1 MKWLKELTEML
12 QKSALTGVSIE
23 QTSQTKAV
31 LKFNF
36 EDGSVITSDALDLPR
51 GLPGLTG
58 PQGPQG
64 PQGLPGLPGSVGP
77 QGPEGPQGKQGPA
90 GPQGPQGPEGPKG
103 DAGGGAAF
111 LTATNEVFKGIDPPK
126 PGGKYV
132 FSYTID
138 STNNNPET
146 AVTYT
151 GDCAG
156 FTPATMGDS
165 FNWGSWADKWPFN
178 EIKPCLVKNRAV
190 VGYLNPNNYLEF
202 EDGTP
207 ADIVSGDAGDCMVE
221 FPKMYLGMSTDAQ
234 GLTTVTI
241 TNDATVEGVYDDAF
255 VYKDKSYSKFYVG
268 AFKGCVLDNKL
279 RSLSGKSP
287 WVSNTIGKFRT
298 AAQAN
303 GEGYEQ
309 TQWYQLMLRQ
319 ALYILLFKNLNSQA
333 ALGAGYTGASS
344 KTNTGGSNSKGV
356 NYGSTS
362 ASVQVKCL
370 GIEDFWGNIHE
381 WVDGIAT
388 KNNTAYT
395 ANGNYNDNCDGY
407 TAAKTIESN
416 ISGYMSK
423 AEGTRR
429 LGYAPLQT
437 SGSESTYYCNAA
449 FIYVGSS
456 VYVAH
461 FGGNWSNAASAG
473 AFRLDARNSASYS
486 YNDIGARLSCV
497 SIN

>member
-1 MKWLKELTEML
+1 MATW
-12 QKSALTGVSIE
+12 E
-23 QTSQTKAV
+23 QVDKRIRKIKTAID
-31 LKFNF
+31 
-36 EDGSVITSDALDLPR
+36 E
-51 GLPGLTG
+51 
-58 PQGPQG
+58 
-64 PQGLPGLPGSVGP
+64 
-77 QGPEGPQGKQGPA
+77 
-90 GPQGPQGPEGPKG
+90 
-103 DAGGGAAF
+103 GGGATF
-111 LTATNEVFKGIDPPK
+111 LTAANEVFKGIVPPK

-138 STNNNPET
+138 STKSSPTE

-156 FTPATMGDS
+156 FTPATMGSTFD
-165 FNWGSWADKWPFN
+165 WGSWADKWPFN
-178 EIKPCLVKNRAV
+178 EIKPCLVKDRAV

-255 VYKDKSYSKFYVG
+255 VYKGKSYSKFYVG
-268 AFKGCVLDNKL
+268 AFKGYVLNSKL

-287 WVSNTIGKFRT
+287 TVSKTIGTFRT

-333 ALGAGYTGASS
+333 ALGAGVTGAS
-344 KTNTGGSNSKGV
+344 KTNTGGANSNGV

-370 GIEDFWGNIHE
+370 GIEDFWGNINE

-388 KNNTAYT
+388 GLSNIYT
-395 ANGNYNDNCDGY
+395 AKGGRYNDYLVAYDV
-407 TAAKTIESN
+407 AKTIEDDGGGN
-416 ISGYMSK
+416 VYWDYMSK
-423 AEGTRR
+423 AEGTRE
-429 LGYAPLQT
+429 LGFAPLQAA
-437 SGSESTYYCNAA
+437 GSESTYYCDKVTLQV
-449 FIYVGSS
+449 IDED
-456 VYVAH
+456 
-461 FGGNWSNAASAG
+461 
-473 AFRLDARNSASYS
+473 RIASYGGMWREGTS
-486 YNDIGARLSCV
+486 SGVFDLDVGLLASSSHDNTGARLSCF

>member
-1 MKWLKELTEML
+1 MATW
-12 QKSALTGVSIE
+12 E
-23 QTSQTKAV
+23 QVDKRIRKIKTAI
-31 LKFNF
+31 
-36 EDGSVITSDALDLPR
+36 D
-51 GLPGLTG
+51 
-58 PQGPQG
+58 
-64 PQGLPGLPGSVGP
+64 
-77 QGPEGPQGKQGPA
+77 EGC
-90 GPQGPQGPEGPKG
+90 
-103 DAGGGAAF
+103 GATF
-111 LTATNEVFKGIDPPK
+111 LTAANEVFKGI
-126 PGGKYV
+126 GGKYV

-138 STNNNPET
+138 STNSNPET

-178 EIKPCLVKNRAV
+178 EIKPCLVKNREV
-190 VGYLNPNNYLEF
+190 VGYLNPNNYSEF

-255 VYKDKSYSKFYVG
+255 VYKGKSYSKFYVG
-268 AFKGCVLDNKL
+268 AFKGYVLDNKL
-279 RSLSGKSP
+279 RSLSGKYPTSD
-287 WVSNTIGKFRT
+287 NTIGQFRT

-333 ALGAGYTGASS
+333 ALGAGNTGEST
-344 KTNTGGSNSKGV
+344 KTDTGGSNTNGV

-362 ASVQVKCL
+362 GLVQVKCL
-370 GIEDFWGNIHE
+370 GIEDFWGNLYE

-388 KNNTAYT
+388 KNNTIYT

-407 TAAKTIESN
+407 TAAKTIDSDIDN
-416 ISGYMSK
+416 YVSK
-423 AEGTRR
+423 AQGTRE
-429 LGYAPLQT
+429 LGFAPLQAA
-437 SGSESTYYCNAA
+437 GSESTYYCDSAYL
-449 FIYVGSS
+449 YVDSL
-456 VYVAH
+456 VYVAC
-461 FGGNWSNAASAG
+461 FGGAWNDSTYAG
-473 AFRLDARNSASYS
+473 AFYLDVGREASYS
-486 YNDIGARLSCV
+486 HYNFGARLSCV
-497 SIN
+497 SLN

>member
-1 MKWLKELTEML
+1 MATW
-12 QKSALTGVSIE
+12 E
-23 QTSQTKAV
+23 QVDKRIRKIKTAID
-31 LKFNF
+31 
-36 EDGSVITSDALDLPR
+36 E
-51 GLPGLTG
+51 
-58 PQGPQG
+58 
-64 PQGLPGLPGSVGP
+64 
-77 QGPEGPQGKQGPA
+77 
-90 GPQGPQGPEGPKG
+90 
-103 DAGGGAAF
+103 GGGATF
-111 LTATNEVFKGIDPPK
+111 LTAANEVFKGVVPPK
-126 PGGKYV
+126 PGKYV

-138 STNNNPET
+138 STNSNPET

-190 VGYLNPNNYLEF
+190 VGYLNPNNYSEF

-241 TNDATVEGVYDDAF
+241 TNDETVEGVYDDAF
-255 VYKDKSYSKFYVG
+255 VYKGQSYSKFYVG
-268 AFKGCVLDNKL
+268 AFKGCVMDSKL

-287 WVSNTIGKFRT
+287 RGEKTIGTFRT
-298 AAQAN
+298 AAHAN

-333 ALGAGYTGASS
+333 ALGAGYTNASS
-344 KTNTGGSNSKGV
+344 KTNTGGTNSNGV

-362 ASVQVKCL
+362 SSVQVKCL
-370 GIEDFWGNIHE
+370 GIEDFWGNIYE

-388 KNNTAYT
+388 KNYTVYT

-407 TAAKTIESN
+407 TAAKTIESI

-423 AEGTRR
+423 AQGSRE
-429 LGYAPLQT
+429 LGFAPLQT
-437 SGSESTYYCNAA
+437 SGSASTYYCDNT
-449 FIYVGSS
+449 YMNVSSS
-456 VYVAH
+456 VYVAY
-461 FGGNWSNAASAG
+461 FGGLWSGGSDAG
-473 AFRLDARNSASYS
+473 AFNLSMYVSASDS
-486 YNDIGARLSCV
+486 YPNIGARLSCF

>member
-1 MKWLKELTEML
+1 MATW
-12 QKSALTGVSIE
+12 E
-23 QTSQTKAV
+23 QVDKRIRKIKTAID
-31 LKFNF
+31 
-36 EDGSVITSDALDLPR
+36 E
-51 GLPGLTG
+51 
-58 PQGPQG
+58 
-64 PQGLPGLPGSVGP
+64 
-77 QGPEGPQGKQGPA
+77 
-90 GPQGPQGPEGPKG
+90 
-103 DAGGGAAF
+103 GGGATF
-111 LTATNEVFKGIDPPK
+111 LTAANEVFKGIVPPK

-138 STNNNPET
+138 STKSSPTE

-207 ADIVSGDAGDCMVE
+207 ADIESGDAGDCMVE

-234 GLTTVTI
+234 GITTVTI

-255 VYKDKSYSKFYVG
+255 VYKGKSYSKFYVG
-268 AFKGCVLDNKL
+268 AFKGYVLNSKL

-287 WVSNTIGKFRT
+287 TGSKTIGEFRT

-333 ALGAGYTGASS
+333 ALGAGNTYSSS
-344 KTNTGGSNSKGV
+344 KTNTGGLNSNGV

-370 GIEDFWGNIHE
+370 GIEDFWGNIYE

-388 KNNTAYT
+388 RYFYIYT
-395 ANGNYNDNCDGY
+395 AKGGMYNDDVVGY
-407 TAAKTIESN
+407 NVAKTVEDAVGGN
-416 ISGYMSK
+416 VYWDYMTK
-423 AEGTRR
+423 AQGTRE
-429 LGYAPLQT
+429 LGFAPLQAA
-437 SGSESTYYCNAA
+437 GSESTYYCDKVTLYLTDDISTDKVSIAIFGGRWRGDTSCGVFNLD
-449 FIYVGSS
+449 VNSS
-456 VYVAH
+456 VSHTDENV
-461 FGGNWSNAASAG
+461 
-473 AFRLDARNSASYS
+473 
-486 YNDIGARLSCV
+486 GARLSCF
-497 SIN
+497 SMN

>member
-1 MKWLKELTEML
+1 MATW
-12 QKSALTGVSIE
+12 E
-23 QTSQTKAV
+23 QVDKRIRKIKTAID
-31 LKFNF
+31 
-36 EDGSVITSDALDLPR
+36 E
-51 GLPGLTG
+51 
-58 PQGPQG
+58 
-64 PQGLPGLPGSVGP
+64 
-77 QGPEGPQGKQGPA
+77 
-90 GPQGPQGPEGPKG
+90 
-103 DAGGGAAF
+103 GGGATF
-111 LTATNEVFKGIDPPK
+111 LTAANEVFKGTVPPK
-126 PGGKYV
+126 PSGKYV

-138 STNNNPET
+138 STNSNSET

-156 FTPATMGDS
+156 FTPATMGGS

-190 VGYLNPNNYLEF
+190 VGYLNPNDYSKF

-241 TNDATVEGVYDDAF
+241 TNDETVKGVYDDAF
-255 VYKDKSYSKFYVG
+255 VYKGKSYSKFYVG
-268 AFKGCVLDNKL
+268 AFKGYVLDNKL

-287 WVSNTIGKFRT
+287 TVQKTIGAFRT
-298 AAQAN
+298 DAQAN

-319 ALYILLFKNLNSQA
+319 ALYILLFKNLNSQS
-333 ALGAGYTGASS
+333 ALGAGYTDASS
-344 KTNTGGSNSKGV
+344 KNNTGGLNSNGV

-370 GIEDFWGNIHE
+370 GIEDFWGNVHE

-388 KNNTAYT
+388 RYFYIYT
-395 ANGNYNDNCDGY
+395 AKGGMYNDDVVGY
-407 TAAKTIESN
+407 DVAKTVEDAVGGN
-416 ISGYMSK
+416 VYWDYMTK
-423 AEGTRR
+423 AQGTRE
-429 LGYAPLQT
+429 LGFAPLQAA
-437 SGSESTYYCNAA
+437 GSESTYYCDKVTLYLTDDISTDKVNIAN
-449 FIYVGSS
+449 FGGRWRGGTSCGVFGLDVNSS
-456 VYVAH
+456 VSQ
-461 FGGNWSNAASAG
+461 SNESV
-473 AFRLDARNSASYS
+473 
-486 YNDIGARLSCV
+486 GARLSCF

>member
-1 MKWLKELTEML
+1 MATW
-12 QKSALTGVSIE
+12 E
-23 QTSQTKAV
+23 QVDKRIRKIKTAID
-31 LKFNF
+31 
-36 EDGSVITSDALDLPR
+36 E
-51 GLPGLTG
+51 
-58 PQGPQG
+58 
-64 PQGLPGLPGSVGP
+64 
-77 QGPEGPQGKQGPA
+77 
-90 GPQGPQGPEGPKG
+90 
-103 DAGGGAAF
+103 GGGATF
-111 LTATNEVFKGIDPPK
+111 LTAANEVFKGI
-126 PGGKYV
+126 GGKYV

-138 STNNNPET
+138 STNSNPET

-241 TNDATVEGVYDDAF
+241 TNDATAEGVYDDAF
-255 VYKDKSYSKFYVG
+255 VYKGKSYSKFYVG
-268 AFKGCVLDNKL
+268 AFKGYVLNNKL

-287 WVSNTIGKFRT
+287 TVQKTIGAFRT

-333 ALGAGYTGASS
+333 ALGAGYTDASS
-344 KTNTGGSNSKGV
+344 KNNTGGLNSNGV

-370 GIEDFWGNIHE
+370 GIEDFWGNIFE

-388 KNNTAYT
+388 KNYTAYT

-407 TAAKTIESN
+407 TAVKTIESK

-423 AEGTRR
+423 AQGTRR
-429 LGYAPLQT
+429 LGFAPLQT
-437 SGSESTYYCNAA
+437 LGSASTYYCDNT
-449 FIYVGSS
+449 YMNVSNS
-456 VYVAH
+456 VWVAC
-461 FGGNWSNAASAG
+461 FGGYWTIDASAG
-473 AFRLDARNSASYS
+473 TFLLTVNFSTSNSIT
-486 YNDIGARLSCV
+486 NIGARLSCF

>member
-1 MKWLKELTEML
+1 MATW
-12 QKSALTGVSIE
+12 E
-23 QTSQTKAV
+23 QVDKRIRKIKTAID
-31 LKFNF
+31 
-36 EDGSVITSDALDLPR
+36 E
-51 GLPGLTG
+51 
-58 PQGPQG
+58 
-64 PQGLPGLPGSVGP
+64 
-77 QGPEGPQGKQGPA
+77 
-90 GPQGPQGPEGPKG
+90 
-103 DAGGGAAF
+103 GGGATF
-111 LTATNEVFKGIDPPK
+111 LTAANEVFKGI
-126 PGGKYV
+126 GGKYV

-138 STNNNPET
+138 STNSNPET

-156 FTPATMGDS
+156 FTPATMGDT

-190 VGYLNPNNYLEF
+190 VGYLNPNDYSKF

-234 GLTTVTI
+234 GITTVTI

-255 VYKDKSYSKFYVG
+255 VYKGKSYSKFYVG
-268 AFKGCVLDNKL
+268 AFKGYVLSNKL

-287 WVSNTIGKFRT
+287 TVEKTIGAFRT

-333 ALGAGYTGASS
+333 ALGAGYTGVNS
-344 KTNTGGSNSKGV
+344 KRNTGGVNSNGV
-356 NYGSTS
+356 NYGL
-362 ASVQVKCL
+362 AADSVQVKCL
-370 GIEDFWGNIHE
+370 GIEDFWGNVYE

-388 KNNTAYT
+388 KNYTAYT

-423 AEGTRR
+423 AQGTRS
-429 LGYAPLQT
+429 LGFAPLQT
-437 SGSESTYYCNAA
+437 SGLESTYYCDGAYL
-449 FIYVGSS
+449 YVDNS
-456 VYVAH
+456 VYVAC
-461 FGGNWSNAASAG
+461 FGGKWGSGAYAG
-473 AFRLDARNSASYS
+473 AFLFSMANSASVVKE
-486 YNDIGARLSCV
+486 DVGARLSCV
-497 SIN
+497 SLN

>member
-1 MKWLKELTEML
+1 MATW
-12 QKSALTGVSIE
+12 E
-23 QTSQTKAV
+23 QVDKRIRKIKTAID
-31 LKFNF
+31 
-36 EDGSVITSDALDLPR
+36 E
-51 GLPGLTG
+51 
-58 PQGPQG
+58 
-64 PQGLPGLPGSVGP
+64 
-77 QGPEGPQGKQGPA
+77 
-90 GPQGPQGPEGPKG
+90 
-103 DAGGGAAF
+103 GGGATF
-111 LTATNEVFKGIDPPK
+111 LTAANEVFKGI
-126 PGGKYV
+126 GGKYV

-138 STNNNPET
+138 STKSSPTE

-156 FTPATMGDS
+156 FTPATMGSS

-207 ADIVSGDAGDCMVE
+207 ADIESGDAGDCMVE

-234 GLTTVTI
+234 GITTVTI

-255 VYKDKSYSKFYVG
+255 VYKGKSYSKFYVG
-268 AFKGCVLDNKL
+268 AFKGYVLDSKL

-287 WVSNTIGKFRT
+287 TVEKTIGAFRT
-298 AAQAN
+298 DAQAN

-319 ALYILLFKNLNSQA
+319 ALYILLFKNLNSQS
-333 ALGAGYTGASS
+333 ALGAGYTGAS
-344 KTNTGGSNSKGV
+344 KTNTGGSNSNGV

-370 GIEDFWGNIHE
+370 GIEDFWGNGYE
-381 WVDGIAT
+381 WVDGIET
-388 KNNTAYT
+388 KNYTAYT

-407 TAAKTIESN
+407 TAAKTIESV
-416 ISGYMSK
+416 ISGYMTK
-423 AEGTRR
+423 AQGTRE
-429 LGYAPLQT
+429 LGFAPLQAA
-437 SGSESTYYCNAA
+437 GSESTYYCDDT
-449 FIYVGSS
+449 FIKVDSS
-456 VYVAH
+456 VYVAY
-461 FGGNWSNAASAG
+461 FGGNWLNGEFAG
-473 AFRLDARNSASYS
+473 AFMLFMDKSPSTTNYS
-486 YNDIGARLSCV
+486 IGARLSCF

>member
-1 MKWLKELTEML
+1 MATW
-12 QKSALTGVSIE
+12 E
-23 QTSQTKAV
+23 QVDKRIRKIKTAID
-31 LKFNF
+31 
-36 EDGSVITSDALDLPR
+36 E
-51 GLPGLTG
+51 
-58 PQGPQG
+58 
-64 PQGLPGLPGSVGP
+64 
-77 QGPEGPQGKQGPA
+77 
-90 GPQGPQGPEGPKG
+90 
-103 DAGGGAAF
+103 GGGATF
-111 LTATNEVFKGIDPPK
+111 LTAANEVFNGIVPPK

-138 STNNNPET
+138 STNSNPET

-190 VGYLNPNNYLEF
+190 VGYLNPNDYSKF

-255 VYKDKSYSKFYVG
+255 VYKGKSYSKFYVG
-268 AFKGCVLDNKL
+268 AFKGYVLDNKL

-287 WVSNTIGKFRT
+287 TAQKTIGAFRT

-333 ALGAGYTGASS
+333 ALGAGVTSSS
-344 KTNTGGSNSKGV
+344 KKNTGGANSNGV

-370 GIEDFWGNIHE
+370 GIEDFWGNISE

-388 KNNTAYT
+388 KNYTAYT

-407 TAAKTIESN
+407 TVAKAIDSS
-416 ISGYMSK
+416 ISGNMSK
-423 AEGTRR
+423 AQGART
-429 LGYAPLQT
+429 LGFAPLQT
-437 SGSESTYYCNAA
+437 SGSESTYYCDFASINVGDSVFVA
-449 FIYVGSS
+449 F
-456 VYVAH
+456 
-461 FGGNWSNAASAG
+461 FGGYWNHGAVAG
-473 AFRLDARNSASYS
+473 AFPLSVNCSASS
-486 YNDIGARLSCV
+486 SNTWFGARLSCV
-497 SIN
+497 SLN

>member
-1 MKWLKELTEML
+1 MATW
-12 QKSALTGVSIE
+12 E
-23 QTSQTKAV
+23 QVDKRIRKIKTAID
-31 LKFNF
+31 
-36 EDGSVITSDALDLPR
+36 E
-51 GLPGLTG
+51 
-58 PQGPQG
+58 
-64 PQGLPGLPGSVGP
+64 
-77 QGPEGPQGKQGPA
+77 
-90 GPQGPQGPEGPKG
+90 
-103 DAGGGAAF
+103 GGGATF
-111 LTATNEVFKGIDPPK
+111 LTAANEVFKGIVPPK

-138 STNNNPET
+138 STKSNPET

-151 GDCAG
+151 GDCTG
-156 FTPATMGDS
+156 FTPATMGGS

-207 ADIVSGDAGDCMVE
+207 ADIMSGDAGDCMVE

-241 TNDATVEGVYDDAF
+241 TNDETVEGVYDDAF
-255 VYKDKSYSKFYVG
+255 VYKGKSYSKFYVG
-268 AFKGCVLDNKL
+268 AFKGYVLNNKL

-287 WVSNTIGKFRT
+287 TTNRTIGQFRT

-333 ALGAGYTGASS
+333 ALGAGVTSISS
-344 KTNTGGSNSKGV
+344 KTNTGGSNSNGV

-362 ASVQVKCL
+362 SSVQVKCL
-370 GIEDFWGNIHE
+370 GIEDFWGNIDE
-381 WVDGIAT
+381 RVDGIAT
-388 KNNTAYT
+388 GLLNIYT
-395 ANGNYNDNCDGY
+395 AKGGRYNDDAVGY
-407 TAAKTIESN
+407 DVAKTIEADVN
-416 ISGYMSK
+416 WDYMSK
-423 AEGTRR
+423 AEGTRE
-429 LGYAPLQT
+429 LGFVPLQAA
-437 SGSESTYYCNAA
+437 GSESTYYCDK
-449 FIYVGSS
+449 VTL
-456 VYVAH
+456 YVADEVMTAN
-461 FGGNWSNAASAG
+461 FGGTWREG
-473 AFRLDARNSASYS
+473 AFCGVFGLNVNSPVSRS
-486 YNDIGARLSCV
+486 NEFVGARLSCF

>member
-1 MKWLKELTEML
+1 MATW
-12 QKSALTGVSIE
+12 E
-23 QTSQTKAV
+23 QVDKRIRKIKTAID
-31 LKFNF
+31 
-36 EDGSVITSDALDLPR
+36 E
-51 GLPGLTG
+51 
-58 PQGPQG
+58 
-64 PQGLPGLPGSVGP
+64 
-77 QGPEGPQGKQGPA
+77 
-90 GPQGPQGPEGPKG
+90 
-103 DAGGGAAF
+103 GGGATF
-111 LTATNEVFKGIDPPK
+111 LTAANEVFKGIVPPK
-126 PGGKYV
+126 PSGKYV

-138 STNNNPET
+138 STNSNPET

-156 FTPATMGDS
+156 FTPATMGS
-165 FNWGSWADKWPFN
+165 TFNWGSWADKWPFN

-241 TNDATVEGVYDDAF
+241 TNDETVEGVYDDAF
-255 VYKDKSYSKFYVG
+255 VYKGTSYSKFYVG
-268 AFKGCVLDNKL
+268 AFNGYVLNNKL

-287 WVSNTIGKFRT
+287 TVEKTIGAFRT

-333 ALGAGYTGASS
+333 ALGRGVTGTS
-344 KTNTGGSNSKGV
+344 KKNTGGLNSNGV

-362 ASVQVKCL
+362 DSVQVKCL
-370 GIEDFWGNIHE
+370 GIEDFWGNVFE

-388 KNNTAYT
+388 KNYTAYT

-416 ISGYMSK
+416 ISGYMTKSQ
-423 AEGTRR
+423 GTRK
-429 LGYAPLQT
+429 LGFAPLQT
-437 SGSESTYYCNAA
+437 SGSSSTYYCDSGYLN
-449 FIYVGSS
+449 VGSS
-456 VYVAH
+456 VYVAA
-461 FGGNWSNAASAG
+461 FGGHCTSGTSAG
-473 AFRLDARNSASYS
+473 AFLLYAALSASFS
-486 YNDIGARLSCV
+486 DSDFGARLSCI
-497 SIN
+497 SQS

>member
-1 MKWLKELTEML
+1 MATW
-12 QKSALTGVSIE
+12 E
-23 QTSQTKAV
+23 QVDKRIRKIKTAID
-31 LKFNF
+31 
-36 EDGSVITSDALDLPR
+36 E
-51 GLPGLTG
+51 
-58 PQGPQG
+58 
-64 PQGLPGLPGSVGP
+64 
-77 QGPEGPQGKQGPA
+77 
-90 GPQGPQGPEGPKG
+90 
-103 DAGGGAAF
+103 GGGATF
-111 LTATNEVFKGIDPPK
+111 LTAANEVFNGIVPPK
-126 PGGKYV
+126 PSGKYV

-138 STNNNPET
+138 STKSSPTE

-156 FTPATMGDS
+156 FTPATMGGT

-190 VGYLNPNNYLEF
+190 VGYLNPNDYSKF

-241 TNDATVEGVYDDAF
+241 TNDETVEGVYDDAF
-255 VYKDKSYSKFYVG
+255 VYKGKSYSKFYVG
-268 AFKGCVLDNKL
+268 AFKGYVLDNKL

-287 WVSNTIGKFRT
+287 TGSKTIGNFRT
-298 AAQAN
+298 YAQAN

-333 ALGAGYTGASS
+333 ALGAGVTGGS
-344 KTNTGGSNSKGV
+344 KTNTGGSNLNGV
-356 NYGSTS
+356 NYGSTD
-362 ASVQVKCL
+362 ASVQVKFL
-370 GIEDFWGNIHE
+370 GIEDFWGNINE

-388 KNNTAYT
+388 KNYTAYT

-407 TAAKTIESN
+407 TAAKTIENSF
-416 ISGYMSK
+416 SGYMSK
-423 AEGTRR
+423 AQGTRE
-429 LGYAPLQT
+429 LGFAPLQT
-437 SGSESTYYCNAA
+437 SGSSSTYYCDSAHLHVAN
-449 FIYVGSS
+449 S
-456 VYVAH
+456 VYVAS
-461 FGGNWSNAASAG
+461 FGGGWSIGASAG
-473 AFRLDARNSASYS
+473 AFQVYVYDSSSYS
-486 YNDIGARLSCV
+486 HSSIGARLSCF

>member
-1 MKWLKELTEML
+1 MATW
-12 QKSALTGVSIE
+12 E
-23 QTSQTKAV
+23 QVDKRIRKIKTAID
-31 LKFNF
+31 
-36 EDGSVITSDALDLPR
+36 E
-51 GLPGLTG
+51 
-58 PQGPQG
+58 
-64 PQGLPGLPGSVGP
+64 
-77 QGPEGPQGKQGPA
+77 
-90 GPQGPQGPEGPKG
+90 
-103 DAGGGAAF
+103 GGGATF
-111 LTATNEVFKGIDPPK
+111 LTAANEVFKGI
-126 PGGKYV
+126 GGKYV

-138 STNNNPET
+138 STNSNPET

-255 VYKDKSYSKFYVG
+255 VYKGKSYSKFYVG
-268 AFKGCVLDNKL
+268 AFKGYVLNNKL

-287 WVSNTIGKFRT
+287 TVEKTIGAFRT

-333 ALGAGYTGASS
+333 ALGAGYTKTDS
-344 KTNTGGSNSKGV
+344 KTNTGGLNSNGV

-370 GIEDFWGNIHE
+370 GIEDFWGNIFE

-388 KNNTAYT
+388 KNYTAYT

-407 TAAKTIESN
+407 TAVKTIESK

-423 AEGTRR
+423 AQGTRR
-429 LGYAPLQT
+429 LGFAPLQT
-437 SGSESTYYCNAA
+437 LGSASTYYCDNT
-449 FIYVGSS
+449 YMNVSNS
-456 VYVAH
+456 VWVAC
-461 FGGNWSNAASAG
+461 FGGYWTIDASAG
-473 AFRLDARNSASYS
+473 TFLLTVNFSTSNSIT
-486 YNDIGARLSCV
+486 NIGARLSCF

>member
-1 MKWLKELTEML
+1 MATW
-12 QKSALTGVSIE
+12 E
-23 QTSQTKAV
+23 QVDKRIRKIKTAID
-31 LKFNF
+31 
-36 EDGSVITSDALDLPR
+36 E
-51 GLPGLTG
+51 
-58 PQGPQG
+58 
-64 PQGLPGLPGSVGP
+64 
-77 QGPEGPQGKQGPA
+77 
-90 GPQGPQGPEGPKG
+90 
-103 DAGGGAAF
+103 GGGAAF
-111 LTATNEVFKGIDPPK
+111 LTAANEVFKAK

-138 STNNNPET
+138 STNSNPET

-255 VYKDKSYSKFYVG
+255 VYKGKSYSKFYVG
-268 AFKGCVLDNKL
+268 AFKGYILNRKL

-287 WVSNTIGKFRT
+287 TVVETISYFRT

-344 KTNTGGSNSKGV
+344 KTNTGGLNSNGV
-356 NYGSTS
+356 NYGSS
-362 ASVQVKCL
+362 SSSVQVKCM
-370 GIEDFWGNIHE
+370 GIEDFWGNIFE
-381 WVDGIAT
+381 WVDGIGA
-388 KNNTAYT
+388 KNHTAYT
-395 ANGNYNDNCDGY
+395 TNGNYNDNCDGY
-407 TAAKTIESN
+407 TAVKTIENS
-416 ISGYMSK
+416 SLGHMSK
-423 AEGTRR
+423 AQGTRE
-429 LGYAPLQT
+429 LGFAPLQT
-437 SGSESTYYCNAA
+437 SGSTSTYYCDKAYLNGDNMVH
-449 FIYVGSS
+449 VG
-456 VYVAH
+456 Y
-461 FGGNWSNAASAG
+461 FGSAWDKGADAG
-473 AFRLDARNSASYS
+473 AFSFNVSNSGSSSYT
-486 YNDIGARLSCV
+486 NFGARLSCV